1 MNSLFVAKKNVA
13 AALCC
18 CAAMVSTSLMAN
30 TYDASGETVLS
41 NITETTRTVKTN
53 GSGTLIL
60 SGTNELY
67 GLQMSAGTL
76 RINGGLTTVTGP
88 GGTSGTTATF
98 AQAGGTTIIEGGAKL
113 AVTAT
118 SSYSSVNV
126 GGDLMVTN
134 GTYEIAGEF
143 LNGFYVSSRGR
154 LFVQDEGVFKC
165 GALRISQTGTESL
178 TDNVG
183 LFLNEG
189 GKIYVT
195 SLYVDGTG
203 RYGVIR
209 YNGGTVYK
217 TTSGDLYTGTAAAWE
232 TVKPYVQEGGFHF
245 AYDENSGSVT
255 MNIPL
260 YSGTA
265 NDGGAHYSSS
275 SGRWFYLGDN
285 YKNSTFN
292 GGTWIEGT
300 ACLIDSLSLSDAA
313 FGTPPTSPTNNIFF
327 SGSSTLFTGGKDY
340 TINTNRNIWIDA
352 GSTATIGCNSS
363 GTGLRIGGT
372 ISVPDGENAANDTMF
387 NAGNGTWG
395 GFVVLDPGEGRTNRF
410 DRINVARNLEIA
422 SGVTIVRSPSK
433 GIEAGGPIYIA
444 GNNSSYSNGYNGY
457 GCLKVSGGQLVID
470 GNRYVTAHKW
480 GQVLVNGGTI
490 SGMTDNAEYLN
501 GLSSTPGTLTIEN
514 GGMVEFCL
522 VRVAQ
527 GWDRGSVVNV
537 NTGGVLRAA
546 SVRMDNRSIGT
557 LNLNGGTIVT
567 YVSPTMSKKDVDF
580 YLSTFLGNDATNFWD
595 RVEVRVLAGGAKF
608 NTDGYEPTVCRP
620 LISGV
625 GEGETDGG
633 LTKSGSGTLTMTKT
647 STYNGPTRL
656 DGGTLKFAD
665 TNDESGRGGRPD
677 TDIEFTAQAL
687 MDCDEHPFI
696 EAPSLGMG
704 AGKVIRVTECDTLDA
719 ETWQGSWHTVATF
732 DNDIAALPNITF
744 VKANGTVASAANG
757 WNNWTFRISDNKKS
771 LEFKRTHGTS
781 VSVR

>member
-1 MNSLFVAKKNVA
+1 MNRKTNAIQCVLCGCAMMFALSL
-13 AALCC
+13 C
-18 CAAMVSTSLMAN
+18 AN

-60 SGTNELY
+60 SGTNSLY

-154 LFVQDEGVFKC
+154 LIVQDEGVFKC
-165 GALRISQTGTESL
+165 GALRITQTGTESL

-189 GKIYVT
+189 GEIYVT

-232 TVKPYVQEGGFHF
+232 TVKSYVQEGGAHVV
-245 AYDENSGSVT
+245 YDTAGSVT
-255 MNIPL
+255 MNVPL
-260 YSGTA
+260 FSGAA
-265 NDGGAHYSSS
+265 NDGGVHYSSS
-275 SGRWFYLGDN
+275 NGRWFYLGDN

-327 SGSSTLFTGGKDY
+327 RGSSTLFTGGKDY
-340 TINTNRNIWIDA
+340 TINRNRNIWIDA

-372 ISVPDGENAANDTMF
+372 LSVPDGENAAKDTMF
-387 NAGNGTWG
+387 NAGNTTWG
-395 GFVVLDPGEGRTNRF
+395 GFIVFDPGEGRTNRL
-410 DRINVARNLEIA
+410 DRLHVVRNLEIA

-433 GIEAGGPIYIA
+433 GTETVAPLYVE
-444 GNNSSYSNGYNGY
+444 GNDSAYTSGYNSY
-457 GCLKVSGGQLVID
+457 GNLKVSGGKLIIE
-470 GNRYVTAHKW
+470 GNRYFQANKYA
-480 GQVLVNGGTI
+480 QVLVNGGTV
-490 SGMTDNAEYLN
+490 SALETYCEYLN
-501 GLSSTPGTLTIEN
+501 GLADKPATLTVEN
-514 GGMVEFCL
+514 GGVFEVYKL
-522 VRVAQ
+522 RVSQ
-527 GWDRGSVVNV
+527 GGPVGSDINL
-537 NTGGVLRAA
+537 NAGGVIRTAYFY
-546 SVRMDNRSIGT
+546 MDNYSTGRI
-557 LNLNGGTIVT
+557 NLNGGTIVV
-567 YVSPTMSKKDVDF
+567 YSDSAVSAADKAV
-580 YLSTFLGNDATNFWD
+580 FLGGKKADDVWTN
-595 RVEVRVLAGGAKF
+595 VTVRVFAGGAKF
-608 NTDGYEPTVCRP
+608 NTDGYSRSVNMP
-620 LISGV
+620 LLSAV

-665 TNDESGRGGRPD
+665 TSDASGRGGRPD

-704 AGKVIRVTECDTLDA
+704 AGKVVRVTECDTLNA

-732 DNDIAALPNITF
+732 DNAIDALPSITF
-744 VKANGTVASAANG
+744 VRSNGTAASAANG
-757 WNNWTFRISDNKKS
+757 WNGWTFRISADHKS
-771 LEFKRTHGTS
+771 LQFKRVRGTS
-781 VSVR
+781 FAIR